1 MPFRVLTD
9 EFTKVDLQF
18 ALLLRDG
25 FTDSDQLLGEV
36 SVTAGNIQ
44 GQQKESSG
52 TFLFFDLT
60 PGALALSVS
69 SDPETPYYLPATV
82 GVAIPVPD
90 PPPLPPPFL
99 WPAFPDIR
107 LADPTLPL
115 GDAGQKPA
123 YIAQRKAATLLPAT
137 AYPFPE
143 GTTLIRGTVRHA
155 GNPQLNATVQQVG
168 STDPAYVT
176 AGDGQFVLFWKD
188 APGVPQ
194 TVTVNVKHAGLADG
208 NVNVTVVRGLTVSV
222 TVDM

>member
-1 MPFRVLTD
+1 MT
-9 EFTKVDLQF
+9 
-18 ALLLRDG
+18 G
-25 FTDSDQLLGEV
+25 GS
-36 SVTAGNIQ
+36 IQ
-44 GQQKESSG
+44 GQQKDSSG
-52 TFLFFDLT
+52 TFLFFALQ
-60 PGALALSVS
+60 PGAQSLSVS
-69 SDPETPYYLPATV
+69 SGPDTPYYLPATV
-82 GVAIPVPD
+82 AITIPVLN
-90 PPPLPPPFL
+90 PPPLPPTFL
-99 WPAFPDIR
+99 AFPDIG

-115 GDAGQKPA
+115 GDPGQTPA

-155 GNPQLNATVQQVG
+155 GNPEPNATVQQVG

-194 TVTVNVKHAGLADG
+194 TVTVNVKHAALADA
-208 NVNVTVVRGLTVSV
+208 NVNVTVVRGQTVSV

>member
-1 MPFRVLTD
+1 MSFRILTD

-25 FTDSDQLLGEV
+25 FADSDQLLGDV
-36 SVTAGNIQ
+36 SVTGGSIQ
-44 GQQKESSG
+44 GQQKEPSG
-52 TFLFFDLT
+52 MFLFFDLQ
-60 PGALALSVS
+60 PGVQALSVRS
-69 SDPETPYYLPATV
+69 GPETPYYLPATV
-82 GVAIPVPD
+82 SVTIPVPA
-90 PPPLPPPFL
+90 PPPLPASFL

-123 YIAQRKAATLLPAT
+123 YIAQRKAATLLPTT

-143 GTTLIRGTVRHA
+143 GRTLIRGTVTHA
-155 GNPQLNATVQQVG
+155 NNPLPNATVQQVG
-168 STDPAYVT
+168 STDPAYLT
-176 AGDGQFVLFWKD
+176 ADDGQFVLFWKD

-194 TVTVNVKHAGLADG
+194 VVTLNVKHAGLADA
-208 NVNVTVVRGLTVSV
+208 NVNITLVRGLTVSV